1 MAEAYKVFSGSSKQD
16 VVFAADGRS
25 TEIKRK
31 LCVKRKGKERSAL
44 SIYM

>member
-1 MAEAYKVFSGSSKQD
+1 MAKVYEEFSGSSTQD
-16 VVFAADGRS
+16 VVFAADGHS
-25 TEIKRK
+25 TDIMRK